1 MDGKAPGCGPLHPS
15 AILGA
20 MKRPDI
26 LIIGGG
32 IIGCAL
38 ALELAEEKV
47 TLVVVERGE
56 PGSEASWAAAGMLAP
71 GAEHQEHA
79 AMVKLARASAGLYPG
94 WVAKLAARTSLD
106 LGYRTEGTLL
116 VAFNEAE
123 ARVLAGA
130 EGEQLRG
137 DGLRQR
143 EPALSA
149 RIVAGVYL
157 PDDHQ
162 VDNRFLFAALLDA
175 TRSAGVEFRT
185 ATTVREV
192 LIESGRAV
200 GVRLADGNRLDA
212 GAVVNAAGCWAG
224 QLGPEAARLAPT
236 RPVRGQM
243 VALRRERPL
252 LRHVVRSARAYLVP
266 RADGRLLVGSTM
278 EDVGYDKSVTP
289 GGLRRLL
296 AGAREMVPAAAAML
310 FAEAWAGLRPDTP
323 DHRPILGATD
333 VEDFFVAT
341 GHFRNGILLAPV
353 TARLLTEV
361 ILGRPP
367 SLPLEP
373 FSPLRFAA
381 K

>member
-1 MDGKAPGCGPLHPS
+1 ME
-15 AILGA
+15 
-20 MKRPDI
+20 RNDI
-26 LIIGGG
+26 LIVGGG

-38 ALELAEEKV
+38 ALELAEEKLSV
-47 TLVVVERGE
+47 TVLEKGE
-56 PGSEASWAAAGMLAP
+56 PGREASWAAAGMLAP
-71 GAEHQEHA
+71 GAEHNGHPASTE
-79 AMVKLARASAGLYPG
+79 LARASAELYPG
-94 WVAKLAARTSLD
+94 WAAKLAARTSLD

-116 VAFNEAE
+116 VAFSEEE
-123 ARVLAGA
+123 ARVLSAV
-130 EGEQLRG
+130 EGEHLTGDELR
-137 DGLRQR
+137 RR

-149 RIVAGVYL
+149 RLVSGVFL

-162 VDNRFLFAALLDA
+162 VDNRVLLEALLQA
-175 TRSAGVEFRT
+175 TRGTGVEFRT
-185 ATTVREV
+185 GTEAREL

-200 GVRLADGNRLDA
+200 GVRLADRSRVET

-224 QLGPEAARLAPT
+224 RLGPAAARLAPT
-236 RPVRGQM
+236 HPVRGQV
-243 VALRRERPL
+243 VALGREQPL

-266 RADGRLLVGSTM
+266 RADGRLLIGSTM
-278 EDVGYDKSVTP
+278 EEVGYDKSVTP
-289 GGLRRLL
+289 GVLRRLL
-296 AGAREMVPAAAAML
+296 AAAREMVPAAAAML

-341 GHFRNGILLAPV
+341 GHFRNGILLAPI

-361 ILGRPP
+361 ILGRRPT
-367 SLPLEP
+367 LPLEP